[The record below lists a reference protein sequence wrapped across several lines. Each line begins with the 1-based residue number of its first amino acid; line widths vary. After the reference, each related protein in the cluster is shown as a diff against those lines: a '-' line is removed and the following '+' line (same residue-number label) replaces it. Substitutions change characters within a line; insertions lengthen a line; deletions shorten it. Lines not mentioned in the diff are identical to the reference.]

1 MDDALAEARG
11 YRVSLVLAHQHLA
24 QLPPDVGHALDANAR
39 NKVFFTVPLKTRG
52 TSPEPG
58 SLNDRLQVARARSRC
73 DPARWQRTG

>member
-39 NKVFFTVPLKTRG
+39 NKVFFTVP
-52 TSPEPG
+52 PEDARH
-58 SLNDRLQVARARSRC
+58 LARAWKSE
-73 DPARWQRTG
+73 